1 MQSEGFAAGV
11 QKEAGRLEGPPGSQE
26 ARGGK
31 VSPAQCLLVL
41 HLQLTGNRQTCMAS
55 FSFLFFSNRLSPRS
69 YKDTRFMY
77 ELQLGS

>member
-31 VSPAQCLLVL
+31 VSPAQCLPCAPLAAD
-41 HLQLTGNRQTCMAS
+41 RKQTDVHG
-55 FSFLFFSNRLSPRS
+55 FIFFSL
-69 YKDTRFMY
+69 
-77 ELQLGS
+77 LL

>member
-11 QKEAGRLEGPPGSQE
+11 QKGAGRLEGPPGLQE

-31 VSPAQCLLVL
+31 VCPAQCLLVL
-41 HLQLTGNRQTCMAS
+41 HFAADWKQTCVAS

-69 YKDTRFMY
+69 FKDTRFMH
-77 ELQLGS
+77 ELQLVS

>member
-31 VSPAQCLLVL
+31 VCPAQCLPVL
-41 HLQLTGNRQTCMAS
+41 HFAADWKETDMHG
-55 FSFLFFSNRLSPRS
+55 FIFFPL
-69 YKDTRFMY
+69 
-77 ELQLGS
+77 LL